1 MINFSDNNAKSNYKQ
16 IKEKKLCF
24 YLLLIR
30 QFKFLKMQKEKLIA
44 NFLNTEIICYF
55 KEENQ

>member
-1 MINFSDNNAKSNYKQ
+1 MINFSDNNAKSSYKQ
-16 IKEKKLCF
+16 TKEKQ
-24 YLLLIR
+24 LLLIR
-30 QFKFLKMQKEKLIA
+30 QFKFLKMPKEKLIA